1 MPIILKLLVWQIN
14 IFTPPLITVKCYKQI
29 YATVLQKLN
38 LLEWRKPTPQ
48 LTKARRCCHLWGAM
62 KLLM

>member
-38 LLEWRKPTPQ
+38 LLE
-48 LTKARRCCHLWGAM
+48 
-62 KLLM
+62 